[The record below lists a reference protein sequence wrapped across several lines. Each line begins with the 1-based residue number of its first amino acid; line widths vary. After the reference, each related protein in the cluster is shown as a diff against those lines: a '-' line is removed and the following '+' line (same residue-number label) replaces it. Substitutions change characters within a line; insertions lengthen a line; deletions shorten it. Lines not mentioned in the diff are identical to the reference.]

1 LTTWCTPVNDSR
13 YRNANQ
19 EARAAVAKSRSS
31 AVTFATIG
39 IAAAGITAALATK
52 AMAAAAAAA
61 KEQVM

>member
-1 LTTWCTPVNDSR
+1 LCIPVNVSR

-19 EARAAVAKSRSS
+19 EARAAAVKNRCY
-31 AVTFATIG
+31 AVTFATTG
-39 IAAAGITAALATK
+39 IAAAGTTAALATK